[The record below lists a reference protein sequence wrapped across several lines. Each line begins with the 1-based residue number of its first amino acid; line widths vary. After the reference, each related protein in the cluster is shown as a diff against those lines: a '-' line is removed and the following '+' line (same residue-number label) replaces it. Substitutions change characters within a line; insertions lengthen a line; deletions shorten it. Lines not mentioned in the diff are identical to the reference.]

1 MLAVVVVRVGG
12 LLLLALLALL
22 FVVAASTVTAQ
33 QQQQQQQQPLRS
45 PFYDADGSW
54 LAYRRVPNTDVPF
67 RNIEVEKNDDG
78 DDDDKH
84 LLSLSIEG
92 EDDCGCV
99 LCTLCAVCVCV
110 CVCWL
115 SGPLTYCWFVL
126 DFGVHVRAVP
136 ASFLFSL
143 RTLQAAQ
150 RGVSVELF
158 QGILDRENVRA
169 SKLGTVCFNL
179 NSPDVVGAPERRR
192 RWWRPSACAL

>member
-1 MLAVVVVRVGG
+1 MVWCRRRVVVVVLRVFDVCTYGQMAG
-12 LLLLALLALL
+12 KRAGC
-22 FVVAASTVTAQ
+22 
-33 QQQQQQQQPLRS
+33 
-45 PFYDADGSW
+45 GSGIV
-54 LAYRRVPNTDVPF
+54 R
-67 RNIEVEKNDDG
+67 
-78 DDDDKH
+78 
-84 LLSLSIEG
+84 
-92 EDDCGCV
+92 C
-99 LCTLCAVCVCV
+99 VCVCV

-179 NSPDVVGAPERRR
+179 NSPDVVGATVLNIAA
-192 RWWRPSACAL
+192 WRGVFV